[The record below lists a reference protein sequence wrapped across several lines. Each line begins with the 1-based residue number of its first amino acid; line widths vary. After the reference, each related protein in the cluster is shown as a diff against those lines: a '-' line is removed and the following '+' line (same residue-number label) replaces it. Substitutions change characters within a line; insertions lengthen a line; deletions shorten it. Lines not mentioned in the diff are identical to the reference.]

1 MSNTSLSHRYS
12 FSGSDTKVFGYYTG
26 GSKYHLEAMHTLSCS
41 VYEAKGRVRSLGF
54 KSIRGFSRA
63 VREISG
69 TMIMVVVGGHPLRP
83 LMDANPYSSSLYYGE
98 GDPRSWSIDATETAR
113 GSSSLYQ
120 YGEDEGYFSE
130 RDTTRIPT
138 TLPPFNLLVHFQS
151 EIAVGSYV
159 RGDQEEKVSN
169 AAFELIDVEIMGE
182 GIVTSVNDMITE
194 IQYQFVA
201 RDYKEYAL
209 NMESYS
215 DKVQEQDLL
224 EKAEEDAWK
233 ELEKSINRLGATS
246 AFRYESGDIEI
257 SSIINGSNSS
267 PFLKEL
273 LKKSNAY
280 YSSGDISYGS
290 IPAKNEDLSLSNA
303 VQNNQIDTIGVGD
316 TIPIMAPS
324 AEEAQDIIA
333 QNSDPSNEE
342 LLNIVKDEIDVLEN
356 EALKATAALAKATDE
371 EYARLEA
378 EKRKK
383 EQEIIA
389 KEAEKAALEQKEA
402 EEKARREEAER
413 VRLEQEEAARQAKEE
428 EDIAAAIEAAE
439 TAKEEWKENQAAA
452 ALEAQQRETRIAQLE
467 TQVAN
472 LSSEELGMLESSVEE
487 AKMDLDLAKEELD
500 IFRMQNPD
508 YADEPDSLAES
519 LALGESVADSEEYFK
534 ELEKELKER
543 KESLESSRDEL
554 NSLKNGNSQWGSD
567 SLDVH
572 DPENIWIN
580 GSSWDLD
587 EHDEPLEFY
596 QIVDQIREE
605 EQSAQQ
611 AVDFIRRVE
620 TGHPWSGLKIPGT
633 DRNIDYY
640 EIQRT
645 NQGTLVKL
653 YTKSSHNSYNY
664 LFPSTNNVPQTFG
677 SLYILMEQ

>member
-69 TMIMVVVGGHPLRP
+69 TMIMVVVGGHPLRS
-83 LMDANPYSSSLYYGE
+83 LMDANPYSSSLYYGA
-98 GDPRSWSIDATETAR
+98 GDSRSWSIDATKTAR

-138 TLPPFNLLVHFQS
+138 TLPPFNILVHFQS
-151 EIAVGSYV
+151 EIPVGSV
-159 RGDQEEKVSN
+159 TRGDEQEKVSN

-224 EKAEEDAWK
+224 EKAEEDSWR
-233 ELEKSINRLGATS
+233 ELQKRIDRLGATS

-257 SSIINGSNSS
+257 SSITNGSNSS

-273 LKKSNAY
+273 LKKSNT
-280 YSSGDISYGS
+280 YGNFENDGLAP
-290 IPAKNEDLSLSNA
+290 IPAKNEDSGLSNA
-303 VQNNQIDTIGVGD
+303 VQQNQISSQV
-316 TIPIMAPS
+316 APS
-324 AEEAQDIIA
+324 SEEAQDSIA
-333 QNSDPSNEE
+333 QNSEPNNEE
-342 LLNIVKDEIDVLEN
+342 LLKVVRDEIDALEA

-371 EYARLEA
+371 EYAKLEA
-378 EKRKK
+378 EKRKA
-383 EQEIIA
+383 EVELIA
-389 KEAEKAALEQKEA
+389 KQAEKAALEQKEA
-402 EEKARREEAER
+402 AEKARRKEAER

-439 TAKEEWKENQAAA
+439 NAKEEWKQNQAAA

-467 TQVAN
+467 ADIQD
-472 LSSEELGMLESSVEE
+472 LSSEELGMLETDVEV
-487 AKMDLDLAKEELD
+487 AKMELDLAKDELD
-500 IFRMQNPD
+500 IFKMQNPD
-508 YADEPDSLAES
+508 YSE
-519 LALGESVADSEEYFK
+519 DSELLSDYLTLSDQVETSQNYFDG
-534 ELEKELKER
+534 LEKELQER
-543 KESLESSRDEL
+543 KKSLADSRKEL
-554 NSLKNGNSQWGSD
+554 DSLKNGNAQWGND

-572 DPENIWIN
+572 DPDGIWID
-580 GSSWDLD
+580 STSWDVN
-587 EHDEPLEFY
+587 EYNQPLEFY
-596 QIVDQIREE
+596 EIVDQIREE

-611 AVDFIRRVE
+611 AVDFVRRVE
-620 TGHPWSGLKIPGT
+620 SGHPWSGLKIPGT
-633 DRNIDYY
+633 DRDIDYY

-645 NQGTLVKL
+645 SSGTLVKL
-653 YTKSSHNSYNY
+653 YTKGSYNSYDY
-664 LFPSTNNVPQTFG
+664 LFPSSNNVLNTFS
-677 SLYILMEQ
+677 SLYTLMSIGE